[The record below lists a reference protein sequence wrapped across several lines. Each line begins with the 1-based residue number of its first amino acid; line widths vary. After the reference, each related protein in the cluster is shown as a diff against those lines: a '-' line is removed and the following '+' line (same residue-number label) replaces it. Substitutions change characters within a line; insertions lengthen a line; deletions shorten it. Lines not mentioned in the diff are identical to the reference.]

1 MIFRFR
7 YASRV
12 KLITNDAQKNSE
24 NKEIA
29 RLKGV
34 SISVYMVVSNRPLL
48 PVPIERFLI
57 SNLFRIVS
65 YCFQPVPLVNK
76 SVFFFFFFQIIAK
89 LKKGEAVDDTEVDE
103 STQVSWKNKRAFCVF

>member
-1 MIFRFR
+1 MTIHRRSLIFRFR

-34 SISVYMVVSNRPLL
+34 SISKHMVVSNRPLL

-65 YCFQPVPLVNK
+65 FCFQPVPLVNK
-76 SVFFFFFFQIIAK
+76 KRFLFFFPDHRK
-89 LKKGEAVDDTEVDE
+89 VKERRG
-103 STQVSWKNKRAFCVF
+103 RG

>member
-1 MIFRFR
+1 MTIHRRSLIFRFR

-34 SISVYMVVSNRPLL
+34 SISMYMVVSNRPLL

-65 YCFQPVPLVNK
+65 FCFQPLVNK
-76 SVFFFFFFQIIAK
+76 KRFLFFPDHRK
-89 LKKGEAVDDTEVDE
+89 VKERRG
-103 STQVSWKNKRAFCVF
+103 RG